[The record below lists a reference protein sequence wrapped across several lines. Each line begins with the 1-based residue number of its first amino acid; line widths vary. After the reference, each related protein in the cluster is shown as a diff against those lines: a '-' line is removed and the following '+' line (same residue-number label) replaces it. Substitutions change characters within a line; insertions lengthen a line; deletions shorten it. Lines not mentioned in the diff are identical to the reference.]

1 MININNEKS
10 ELTDLRNGSVKAFET
25 IYNRY
30 SGKLYN
36 FIMTISKGDKYMSE
50 EIVQSTFIRLWE
62 VHEQIDPQ
70 QRILSF
76 LSTIAKNLLFNKY
89 KRQTIEYIYQ
99 EYALKKQNQYD
110 NTTENEIDLKWLEE
124 FVNEL
129 IEQLPPSRKRIFIL
143 KKKEDL
149 STKQIAEIMKISVS
163 TVETQISLAM
173 KFIRTEF
180 EKNYDKLFY
189 LALLV
194 NFF

>member
-1 MININNEKS
+1 MINTNNEKS

-70 QRILSF
+70 HRILSY

-89 KRQTIEYIYQ
+89 KRQTVEYLYK
-99 EYALKKQNQYD
+99 EYALKEQIDYGNI
-110 NTTENEIDLKWLEE
+110 TEEEIDKKWMEN
-124 FVNEL
+124 FINEL